1 MMTALTTLGVLC
13 LGLICL
19 VPSIGLTVD
28 LYQKPQP
35 TKILKNGKR
44 ELKINRV
51 IYWDYLII
59 LLPAS
64 LLGIAFLSPDLKE
77 KAASLKILGIG
88 YMVLVLSP
96 YNRRI
101 DIPKVNLLVAV
112 TCVILAL
119 IAYALTRSEVSS
131 DYHLYVNSETLF
143 FPALAYTYLMLA
155 RQLINHFFSTYPLTL
170 DKSFRIGHFSYRYN
184 RRANILDL
192 IWTLFNIIVVP
203 FMIYSIIAK

>member
-1 MMTALTTLGVLC
+1 MTALTTLGVLC
-13 LGLICL
+13 LGLLCL
-19 VPSIGLTVD
+19 APSIGLTVD
-28 LYQKPQP
+28 LYQKPRP

-51 IYWDYLII
+51 TYWDYLII
-59 LLPAS
+59 LLPVC